1 VAEPAITLDRI
12 TRRFGDRAAV
22 DDVSLSLA
30 EGRILALLGPSGGG
44 KTTLLRLIAGLEA
57 PDAGTLSISGRP
69 VAGPGFWMPVEQR
82 GVALVFQ
89 DLALFPHMTALQN
102 VAFGLKGT
110 SSDRRA
116 TALAWL
122 DRVGL
127 ADLAHR
133 HPHALSGGEQQR
145 VALARALAPEPRV
158 VLFDEPFSALDA
170 HLRQSVRDDVARLL
184 RDSGA
189 SAVIVTHDA
198 QEAMGMVD
206 ALALLEG
213 GRLIQMDTPQAVY
226 DHPVTA
232 TAARLLGPVNL
243 LSATARNGAVDTP
256 FGTLPSPGEGAVQIA
271 IRPERLHFAQA
282 GLAGHVA
289 SCAFAGDCWIATVET
304 TAGPLRVRVSGPAQG
319 QVHIVADPG
328 AVRVLPG

>member
-57 PDAGTLSISGRP
+57 PDAGTLSIAGRP
-69 VAGPGFWMPVEQR
+69 VAGPGLWMPVEQR

-110 SSDRRA
+110 TSDRREKA
-116 TALAWL
+116 HAWL

-127 ADLAHR
+127 ADLAQR

-271 IRPERLHFAQA
+271 VRPERLHLAEA

-289 SCAFAGDCWIATVET
+289 GCAFAGDCWIATIET
-304 TAGPLRVRVSGPAQG
+304 TAGPLRVRVAGPAEG
-319 QVHIVADPG
+319 QVHLVADPG

>member
-1 VAEPAITLDRI
+1 MAEPAITLDRI

-22 DDVSLSLA
+22 DEVSLSLA

-57 PDAGTLSISGRP
+57 PDAGTLSISGKP
-69 VAGPGFWMPVEQR
+69 VAGPGLWMPVEQR

-110 SSDRRA
+110 TSDRRGR
-116 TALAWL
+116 ALAWL

-206 ALALLEG
+206 ELAILEG

-226 DHPVTA
+226 DHPASA

-243 LSATARNGAVDTP
+243 LSAMARNGAVETP
-256 FGTLPSPGEGAVQIA
+256 FGTISSPVEGPVQIA
-271 IRPERLHFAQA
+271 VRPERLRLAEA

-289 SCAFAGDCWIATVET
+289 GCAFAGDCWIATVET
-304 TAGPLRVRVSGPAQG
+304 TAGPLRVRLTAPARG
-319 QVHIVADPG
+319 QVHLVADPD
-328 AVRVLPG
+328 AVSVLPV

>member
-1 VAEPAITLDRI
+1 MAEPAITLDRI

-22 DDVSLSLA
+22 NEVSLSLA

-44 KTTLLRLIAGLEA
+44 KTTLLRLIAGLEV
-57 PDAGTLSISGRP
+57 PDAGTLSISGKP
-69 VAGPGFWMPVEQR
+69 VAGPGLWMPVEQR

-110 SSDRRA
+110 TSDRRA
-116 TALAWL
+116 RALAWL

-206 ALALLEG
+206 ELAILEG

-226 DHPVTA
+226 DHPATA

-243 LSATARNGAVDTP
+243 LPAMARNRAVETP
-256 FGTLPSPGEGAVQIA
+256 FGTISSPGEGPVQIA
-271 IRPERLHFAQA
+271 IRPERLRLAEA
-282 GLAGHVA
+282 GLAGQVA
-289 SCAFAGDCWIATVET
+289 GCAFAGDCWIATVET
-304 TAGPLRVRVSGPAQG
+304 TAGPLRVRLTAPARG
-319 QVHIVADPG
+319 QVHLVADPG
-328 AVRVLPG
+328 AVSVLPV

>member
-1 VAEPAITLDRI
+1 MAEPAITLDRI

-57 PDAGTLSISGRP
+57 PDAGTLSIAGRP
-69 VAGPGFWMPVEQR
+69 VAGPGLWMPVEQR

-102 VAFGLKGT
+102 VAFGLKGAT
-110 SSDRRA
+110 SDRRA
-116 TALAWL
+116 RALAWL

-206 ALALLEG
+206 ALAILEG

-226 DHPVTA
+226 DHPITA

-243 LSATARNGAVDTP
+243 LPGQAEGGAVETP
-256 FGTLPSPGEGAVQIA
+256 FGRVASAQEGPVQIA
-271 IRPERLHFAQA
+271 VRPERLHLAQA

-289 SCAFAGDCWIATVET
+289 GCAFAGDCWIATVET
-304 TAGPLRVRVSGPAQG
+304 TAGPLRVRVSGPTQG
-319 QVHIVADPG
+319 QVHLVAEPG